1 MQVSLYNLFP
11 AGLDMLQRLSEAE
24 KRLHPGVKIAIIE
37 PFFKLRADGTHGVR
51 VDDPRDVRLLII
63 YVKTS

>member
-1 MQVSLYNLFP
+1 
-11 AGLDMLQRLSEAE
+11 MLQRLSEAE